1 LRVRAPVF
9 TIGGMATVSPKHAAA
24 ADAPDGNRFL
34 TVAIV
39 AFAAWLTCSCGLAFA
54 TKTRPSVHETTLEE
68 QNQKT
73 PELATDEL
81 KAVLAR
87 GGAIVFDARA
97 AEEYASAHIPG
108 SLILDEKQLGRFTQ
122 SFPDR
127 STSIVVYSNGPF
139 CERARLRSEDL
150 LRLGYSR
157 ISRYQLG
164 LPVWRALGNS
174 AETSLQGFRQATR
187 DSNAVIVDARSRDQY
202 AAGTV
207 PGAQAI
213 LAGEVSKAEKD
224 RRLRYLD
231 HSTRVIVFADGAD
244 DARAVADE
252 LARNAYSNAS
262 YIGGTYAELKR
273 AKFFTERKPSASDL
287 NDLTK

>member
-1 LRVRAPVF
+1 MRARASIC
-9 TIGGMATVSPKHAAA
+9 TIGGMATLSPKQAGGSG
-24 ADAPDGNRFL
+24 GNRLF
-34 TVAIV
+34 
-39 AFAAWLTCSCGLAFA
+39 AFAAVAVAAWFAFCGGTAFA

-68 QNQKT
+68 QDQKT

-81 KAVLAR
+81 KAVLAK
-87 GGAIVFDARA
+87 GGAVVFDARP
-97 AEEYASAHIPG
+97 AEEYAIAHIPG

-150 LRLGYSR
+150 LRLGYTR

-174 AETSLQGFRQATR
+174 AETSLQGFRQATL
-187 DSNAVIVDARSRDQY
+187 DSNAVVVDARSRAHY

-231 HSTRVIVFADGAD
+231 HSTRVIVFADNAG

-262 YIGGTYAELKR
+262 YFGGTYADLKR
-273 AKFFTERKPSASDL
+273 AKFFTERKPPASDL
-287 NDLTK
+287 NELTK

>member
-1 LRVRAPVF
+1 LRGRARLF
-9 TIGGMATVSPKHAAA
+9 TIGGMP
-24 ADAPDGNRFL
+24 ADSQKQTGDQGGNRIL
-34 TVAIV
+34 ALALVAM
-39 AFAAWLTCSCGLAFA
+39 AAWLACPCAPAFA
-54 TKTRPSVHETTLEE
+54 SKARPSIYETTLEE

-81 KAVLAR
+81 KALLAK
-87 GGAIVFDARA
+87 GGAIVFDARPV
-97 AEEYASAHIPG
+97 EEYAIAHIPG

-127 STSIVVYSNGPF
+127 SISIVLYSNGPF
-139 CERARLRSEDL
+139 CELARLRSEDL
-150 LRLGYSR
+150 LRLGYTR

-164 LPVWRALGNS
+164 LPVWRALGNT
-174 AETSLQGFRQATR
+174 AETSLQGFRQVAR
-187 DSNAVIVDARSRDQY
+187 DSNAVIVDARSRAEY

-231 HSTRVIVFADGAD
+231 HSTRVIVFANNEGG
-244 DARAVADE
+244 ARAVADE
-252 LARNAYSNAS
+252 LARHAYSNTS
-262 YIGGTYAELKR
+262 YFGGTYVELKR

-287 NDLTK
+287 DDLTK

>member
-1 LRVRAPVF
+1 MRVLLRIVTMRA
-9 TIGGMATVSPKHAAA
+9 M
-24 ADAPDGNRFL
+24 L
-34 TVAIV
+34 TVAQEHGENHRRVLAV
-39 AFAAWLTCSCGLAFA
+39 ALVAIAAWIACAPALASKA
-54 TKTRPSVHETTLEE
+54 RPSVYETTMEE
-68 QNQKT
+68 QGQKT

-81 KAVLAR
+81 KGLLAK
-87 GGAIVFDARA
+87 GGALLFDARP
-97 AEEYASAHIPG
+97 AEEYAIAHIPG

-127 STSIVVYSNGPF
+127 GTNIIVYSNGPF
-139 CERARLRSEDL
+139 CDRAKLRSEDL
-150 LRLGYSR
+150 QRLGYTK

-164 LPVWRALGNS
+164 LPVWRALGNT
-174 AETSLQGFRQATR
+174 AETSLQGFRQVARESST
-187 DSNAVIVDARSRDQY
+187 VIVDARSRAQY

-213 LAGEVSKAEKD
+213 LAGEVSRAEKD

-231 HSTRVIVFADGAD
+231 HSTRVIVFGNSAGE
-244 DARAVADE
+244 ARAVADE

-262 YIGGTYAELKR
+262 YFGGAYTELKQ

-287 NDLTK
+287 DDLTK

>member
-1 LRVRAPVF
+1 MRVLLRIVTMRA
-9 TIGGMATVSPKHAAA
+9 M
-24 ADAPDGNRFL
+24 L
-34 TVAIV
+34 TVAQEHGENHRRVLAV
-39 AFAAWLTCSCGLAFA
+39 ALVAIAAWIACAPALASKA
-54 TKTRPSVHETTLEE
+54 RPSVYETTMEE
-68 QNQKT
+68 QGQKT

-81 KAVLAR
+81 KGLLAKGGVLL
-87 GGAIVFDARA
+87 FDARP
-97 AEEYASAHIPG
+97 AEEYAIAHIPG

-127 STSIVVYSNGPF
+127 GTNIIVYSNGPF
-139 CERARLRSEDL
+139 CDRAKLRSEDL
-150 LRLGYSR
+150 QRLGYTK

-164 LPVWRALGNS
+164 LPVWRALGNT
-174 AETSLQGFRQATR
+174 AETSLQGFRQVARESST
-187 DSNAVIVDARSRDQY
+187 VIVDARSRAQY

-213 LAGEVSKAEKD
+213 LAGEVSRAEKD

-231 HSTRVIVFADGAD
+231 HSTRVIVFGNSAGE
-244 DARAVADE
+244 ARAVADE

-262 YIGGTYAELKR
+262 YFGGAYTELKQ

-287 NDLTK
+287 DDLTK

>member
-1 LRVRAPVF
+1 MRA
-9 TIGGMATVSPKHAAA
+9 M
-24 ADAPDGNRFL
+24 L
-34 TVAIV
+34 TVAQEHGENHRRVLAV
-39 AFAAWLTCSCGLAFA
+39 ALVAIAAWIACAPALASKA
-54 TKTRPSVHETTLEE
+54 RPSVYETTMEE
-68 QNQKT
+68 QGQKT

-81 KAVLAR
+81 KGLLAK
-87 GGAIVFDARA
+87 GGALLFDARP
-97 AEEYASAHIPG
+97 AEEYAIAHIPG

-127 STSIVVYSNGPF
+127 GTNIIVYSNGPF
-139 CERARLRSEDL
+139 CDRAKLRSEDL
-150 LRLGYSR
+150 QRLGYTK

-164 LPVWRALGNS
+164 LPVWRALGNT
-174 AETSLQGFRQATR
+174 AETSLQGFRQVARESST
-187 DSNAVIVDARSRDQY
+187 VIVDARSRAQY

-213 LAGEVSKAEKD
+213 LAGEVSRAEKD

-231 HSTRVIVFADGAD
+231 HSTRVIVFGNSAGE
-244 DARAVADE
+244 ARAVADE

-262 YIGGTYAELKR
+262 YFGGAYTELKQ

-287 NDLTK
+287 DDLTK

>member
-1 LRVRAPVF
+1 MFSVSQKPTGNQSSRRIFAAALVAVSVWAACASPPVF
-9 TIGGMATVSPKHAAA
+9 ASKA
-24 ADAPDGNRFL
+24 
-34 TVAIV
+34 
-39 AFAAWLTCSCGLAFA
+39 
-54 TKTRPSVHETTLEE
+54 RPSVYETTLEE

-73 PELATDEL
+73 PELATEEL
-81 KAVLAR
+81 KALMAK
-87 GGAIVFDARA
+87 GSAILFDARP
-97 AEEYASAHIPG
+97 AEEFAIAHIPG
-108 SLILDEKQLGRFTQ
+108 SLVLDEKQLGRFTQ

-127 STSIVVYSNGPF
+127 SVSIVVYSNGPY
-139 CERARLRSEDL
+139 CDRARLRSEEL
-150 LRLGYSR
+150 LRLGYTR

-164 LPVWRALGNS
+164 LPVWRALGNT
-174 AETSLQGFRQATR
+174 AETSLQGFRQVAR
-187 DSNAVIVDARSRDQY
+187 DSNTFIVDARSRAEY

-224 RRLRYLD
+224 RRLRYMD
-231 HSTRVIVFADGAD
+231 HSTRVIVFANSAV

-262 YIGGTYAELKR
+262 YFGGAYTELKR

-287 NDLTK
+287 DDLTK

>member
-1 LRVRAPVF
+1 MRA
-9 TIGGMATVSPKHAAA
+9 M
-24 ADAPDGNRFL
+24 L
-34 TVAIV
+34 TVAQEHGENHRRVLAV
-39 AFAAWLTCSCGLAFA
+39 ALVAIAAWIACAPALASKA
-54 TKTRPSVHETTLEE
+54 RASVYETTMEE
-68 QNQKT
+68 QGQKT

-81 KAVLAR
+81 KGLLAK
-87 GGAIVFDARA
+87 GGALLFDARP
-97 AEEYASAHIPG
+97 AEEYAIAHIPG

-127 STSIVVYSNGPF
+127 GTNIIVYSNGPF
-139 CERARLRSEDL
+139 CDRAKLRSEDL
-150 LRLGYSR
+150 QRLGYTK

-164 LPVWRALGNS
+164 LPVWRALGNT
-174 AETSLQGFRQATR
+174 AETSLQGFRQVARESST
-187 DSNAVIVDARSRDQY
+187 VIVDARSRAQY

-213 LAGEVSKAEKD
+213 LAGEVSRAEKD

-231 HSTRVIVFADGAD
+231 HSTRVIVFGNSAGE
-244 DARAVADE
+244 ARAVADE

-262 YIGGTYAELKR
+262 YFGGAYTELKQ

-287 NDLTK
+287 DDLTK

>member
-1 LRVRAPVF
+1 
-9 TIGGMATVSPKHAAA
+9 MATATQKQAETQG
-24 ADAPDGNRFL
+24 GNRML
-34 TVAIV
+34 AVALIATCAWLACASAP
-39 AFAAWLTCSCGLAFA
+39 AFASKA
-54 TKTRPSVHETTLEE
+54 RPSVHETTLEE

-81 KAVLAR
+81 KALMAK
-87 GGAIVFDARA
+87 GGAVLLDARPI
-97 AEEYASAHIPG
+97 EEYAIAHIPG
-108 SLILDEKQLGRFTQ
+108 SLILDERQLGRFTQ

-127 STSIVVYSNGPF
+127 TVSIVVYSNGPY

-150 LRLGYSR
+150 LRLGYTR

-164 LPVWRALGNS
+164 LPVWRALGNA

-187 DSNAVIVDARSRDQY
+187 DSNTFMVDARGRAEY

-207 PGAQAI
+207 PGAQAVP
-213 LAGEVSKAEKD
+213 AGEVSKAEKD

-231 HSTRVIVFADGAD
+231 HSNRVIVFANDAGT
-244 DARAVADE
+244 ARAVADE
-252 LARNAYSNAS
+252 FARNAYSNTS
-262 YIGGTYAELKR
+262 YFDGTYAELKR

-287 NDLTK
+287 DDLMK

>member
-1 LRVRAPVF
+1 MSALTQKQAGDQGCNRAWALALVVTVACLAGASAPVF
-9 TIGGMATVSPKHAAA
+9 ASKA
-24 ADAPDGNRFL
+24 
-34 TVAIV
+34 
-39 AFAAWLTCSCGLAFA
+39 
-54 TKTRPSVHETTLEE
+54 RPSVYETTLEE

-81 KAVLAR
+81 KALLAK
-87 GGAIVFDARA
+87 GGAIVFDARPI
-97 AEEYASAHIPG
+97 EEYATAHIPG

-122 SFPDR
+122 SYPDR
-127 STSIVVYSNGPF
+127 NISIVVYSNGPY
-139 CERARLRSEDL
+139 CDRARLRSEDL
-150 LRLGYSR
+150 LRLGYTR

-164 LPVWRALGNS
+164 LPVWRALGNT
-174 AETSLQGFRQATR
+174 AETSLQGFRQVTR
-187 DSNAVIVDARSRDQY
+187 DGNSVIVDARSRAEY

-207 PGAQAI
+207 PGAQVI

-231 HSTRVIVFADGAD
+231 HGTRVLVFANNGN
-244 DARAVADE
+244 DARLVADE

-262 YIGGTYAELKR
+262 YFGGTYVDLKR

-287 NDLTK
+287 DDLTK

>member
-1 LRVRAPVF
+1 MRVLLRIVTMRA
-9 TIGGMATVSPKHAAA
+9 M
-24 ADAPDGNRFL
+24 L
-34 TVAIV
+34 TVAQEHGENHRRVLAV
-39 AFAAWLTCSCGLAFA
+39 ALVAIAAWIACAPALASKA
-54 TKTRPSVHETTLEE
+54 RPSVYETTMEE
-68 QNQKT
+68 QGQKT

-81 KAVLAR
+81 KGLLAK
-87 GGAIVFDARA
+87 GGALLFDARS
-97 AEEYASAHIPG
+97 AEEYAIAHIPG

-127 STSIVVYSNGPF
+127 GTNIIVYSNGPF
-139 CERARLRSEDL
+139 CDRAKLRSEDL
-150 LRLGYSR
+150 QRLGYTK

-164 LPVWRALGNS
+164 LPVWRALGNT
-174 AETSLQGFRQATR
+174 AETSLQGFRQVARESST
-187 DSNAVIVDARSRDQY
+187 VIVDARSRAQY

-213 LAGEVSKAEKD
+213 LAGEVSRAEKD

-231 HSTRVIVFADGAD
+231 HSTRVIVFGNSAGE
-244 DARAVADE
+244 ARAVADE

-262 YIGGTYAELKR
+262 YFGGAYTELKQ

-287 NDLTK
+287 DDLTK

>member
-1 LRVRAPVF
+1 LRARAPVF
-9 TIGGMATVSPKHAAA
+9 TIGGMATLSPRQAEG
-24 ADAPDGNRFL
+24 PGGNRFAAVAF
-34 TVAIV
+34 VAIV
-39 AFAAWLTCSCGLAFA
+39 AWLACSCGQAFA
-54 TKTRPSVHETTLEE
+54 AKTRPSVHETTLEE
-68 QNQKT
+68 QDQRT

-81 KAVLAR
+81 KAVLAK
-87 GGAIVFDARA
+87 GGAIVFDARP
-97 AEEYASAHIPG
+97 AEEYAIAHIPG

-127 STSIVVYSNGPF
+127 STSVVVYSNGPF

-150 LRLGYSR
+150 LRLGYTR

-164 LPVWRALGNS
+164 LPVWRALGNT
-174 AETSLQGFRQATR
+174 AETSLQGFRQATL
-187 DSNAVIVDARSRDQY
+187 DSNAVIVDARSRAQY

-231 HSTRVIVFADGAD
+231 HSTRVIVFSDNPN

-262 YIGGTYAELKR
+262 YFGGTYAELKR

-287 NDLTK
+287 NELTK